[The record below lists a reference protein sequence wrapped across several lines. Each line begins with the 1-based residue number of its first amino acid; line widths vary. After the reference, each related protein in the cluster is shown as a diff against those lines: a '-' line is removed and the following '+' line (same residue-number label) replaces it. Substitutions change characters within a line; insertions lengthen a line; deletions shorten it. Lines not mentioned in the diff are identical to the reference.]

1 MQRAWYRLGVSW
13 LLRISGIALI
23 SACAL
28 SAQEAGSSRWTLARN
43 SHFEIYSQGDRE
55 HAREALLWFEQ
66 LRTFFEQSGFQTGS
80 RSPVRVIGFG
90 STREYDG
97 YRLRP
102 AADAYYVG
110 TESRDYIV
118 MPTLGANEFPIAAHE
133 YAHLVLHAS
142 GFKIPGW
149 LNEGLAEY
157 FSTVRI
163 SSRGC
168 EIGGAIPAHLQTLRK
183 KKWMSLPELLA
194 LPADSSREL
203 TRESGALFY
212 AQSWALTAMLAT
224 SAEYRSGFRE
234 VIAAIASGQ
243 PGGDALV
250 RVYGK
255 SLQAIARDMRDW
267 VDAARASAI
276 QLPGVVVAGVMEEN
290 AELSAFAARAV
301 LAHLLA
307 ASGKLDRADALYRD
321 LARESPAN
329 AEISAALGGIALR
342 KGETDIARQ
351 EFKQA
356 LDQGLREAGLCYR
369 YALLA
374 DAAGS
379 PADEVRL
386 ALERALALKPDF
398 DDARFKLALLE
409 SNAGDYQTAVLQLRA
424 MKGVAAGRAYGY
436 WSALAYALGELGK
449 REEAKAAAERAMEHA
464 TTDDER
470 ARAAQI
476 AYVAKTDLTVQFTRD
491 ANGHSQLVT
500 TRVAH
505 GAAGWNPFIEPED
518 HIRHVEGQLRSVECG
533 GNKITGVG
541 VDTNDGALKLAIP
554 DPLHVLMRNAPS
566 EFVCGPHAPSAVS
579 IEYAV
584 SGRNAD
590 ADGVLRGM
598 EFR

>member
-1 MQRAWYRLGVSW
+1 MERAWYRLGVSW

-102 AADAYYVG
+102 AASAYYVG

-212 AQSWALTAMLAT
+212 AQSGRDGDARHLRGVPFGFSGSDCGNRVGTTWGGGPREGLWQIIAGDCTRHARLGRCCQGKRHPT
-224 SAEYRSGFRE
+224 SWSRRCRRHGGERRVIGVCGTSGTGGFARGLRK
-234 VIAAIASGQ
+234 IG
-243 PGGDALV
+243 PGGRALS
-250 RVYGK
+250 R
-255 SLQAIARDMRDW
+255 SRAR
-267 VDAARASAI
+267 
-276 QLPGVVVAGVMEEN
+276 VAGKCRDFC
-290 AELSAFAARAV
+290 SAR
-301 LAHLLA
+301 
-307 ASGKLDRADALYRD
+307 RYCT
-321 LARESPAN
+321 
-329 AEISAALGGIALR
+329 R

-436 WSALAYALGELGK
+436 WSALAYALGELGE

-533 GNKITGVG
+533 GN
-541 VDTNDGALKLAIP
+541 
-554 DPLHVLMRNAPS
+554 R
-566 EFVCGPHAPSAVS
+566 
-579 IEYAV
+579 
-584 SGRNAD
+584 
-590 ADGVLRGM
+590 LR
-598 EFR
+598 E